1 MGLDMALLITT
12 LLKAQSDAQVAQAN
26 ANHANLIAFQT
37 ATAQVLAPKGRD
49 KESKLMA
56 AKRRILQAC
65 AGITH
70 VDEFEVEPVYR
81 DMEAKGES
89 LDALGRIL
97 RKCLK
102 PILLSPYKTIIHI
115 TPQLVATIK
124 TFNFLSNGDK
134 TYAGCTKG
142 ITIFAVL

>member
-1 MGLDMALLITT
+1 
-12 LLKAQSDAQVAQAN
+12 
-26 ANHANLIAFQT
+26 
-37 ATAQVLAPKGRD
+37 
-49 KESKLMA
+49 MA